1 MTTLPI
7 YYAEIEFDDEGI
19 QFVSLVDFPAVES
32 NFITLAKQEKREAL
46 RFATIEDGE
55 QHLLV
60 GVVMRADFP
69 IYRYDERGEYYIVYR
84 KDTVRQMAEKMLYD
98 GRTSAVNI
106 MHTPVTVNG
115 VNLQELFIK
124 DSSKGIVPKGF
135 EDIEEG
141 SLFAVYKVHNREV
154 WEAVKRGD
162 YAGFSL
168 EGLFELREAEPAS
181 AEPASAE
188 SALFKELEDMEATI
202 NSLTK

>member
-1 MTTLPI
+1 MATLPI
-7 YYAEIEFDDEGI
+7 YYAEINFDDDGI
-19 QFVSLVDFPAVES
+19 QYVSLVDFPAVET
-32 NFITLAKQEKREAL
+32 NFITLAKQDKAEHIRLA
-46 RFATIEDGE
+46 AVEDGE
-55 QHLLV
+55 QRLLI

-69 IYRYDERGEYYIVYR
+69 IYRNDCQRGEYYIVYKR
-84 KDTVRQMAEKMLYD
+84 DTVRHMAEKMLYD

-124 DSSKGIVPKGF
+124 DSEKGISPKGF
-135 EDIEEG
+135 EDIEDG

-168 EGLFELREAEPAS
+168 EGLFELKEADPD
-181 AEPASAE
+181 AEVE
-188 SALFKELEDMEATI
+188 ALLKELEEMETQI
-202 NSLTK
+202 KQLTK

>member
-1 MTTLPI
+1 MATLPI
-7 YYAEIEFDDEGI
+7 YYAEIDYDDEGI

-32 NFITLAKQEKREAL
+32 NFITLAAQKKNEPL

-69 IYRYDERGEYYIVYR
+69 IYRRDERGEYYLVFR
-84 KDTVRQMAEKMLYD
+84 KEMVRRMAEKMLYD

-106 MHTPVTVNG
+106 MHTPVVANG
-115 VNLQELFIK
+115 INLQELFIK
-124 DSSKGIVPKGF
+124 DSEKGIMPKGF

-141 SLFAVYKVHNREV
+141 SLFAVYKVHNTEV
-154 WEAVKRGD
+154 WNAIKRGD

-168 EGLFELREAEPAS
+168 EGLFELKEADPDSEMEAV
-181 AEPASAE
+181 
-188 SALFKELEDMEATI
+188 LKELEEMNATI
-202 NSLTK
+202 NGLINND

>member
-19 QFVSLVDFPAVES
+19 QFVSLVNFPAVES

-69 IYRYDERGEYYIVYR
+69 IYRYDEHGEYYIVYR
-84 KDTVRQMAEKMLYD
+84 KDTVRKMAEKMLYD

-124 DSSKGIVPKGF
+124 DSSKGIMPKGF

-181 AEPASAE
+181 AE
-188 SALFKELEDMEATI
+188 SALLKELEDMEATI

>member
-1 MTTLPI
+1 MSTLPI
-7 YYAEIEFDDEGI
+7 YYAEIDYDDEGI

-32 NFITLAKQEKREAL
+32 NFITLAAQKKSEPL

-84 KDTVRQMAEKMLYD
+84 KDMVRRMAEKMLYD

-106 MHTPVTVNG
+106 MHTPVVANG
-115 VNLQELFIK
+115 INLQELFIK
-124 DSSKGIVPKGF
+124 DSEKGIVPKGF

-141 SLFAVYKVHNREV
+141 SLFAVYKVHNAEV
-154 WEAVKRGD
+154 WNAIKRGE

-168 EGLFELREAEPAS
+168 EGLFELKEADPDSEMEAV
-181 AEPASAE
+181 
-188 SALFKELEDMEATI
+188 LKELEEMNATI
-202 NSLTK
+202 NGLINKN

>member
-1 MTTLPI
+1 MATLPI
-7 YYAEIEFDDEGI
+7 YYAEIDYDDEGI

-32 NFITLAKQEKREAL
+32 NFITLAAQKKSEPL

-84 KDTVRQMAEKMLYD
+84 KDMVRRMAEKMLYD

-106 MHTPVTVNG
+106 MHTPVVANG
-115 VNLQELFIK
+115 INLQELFIK
-124 DSSKGIVPKGF
+124 DSEKGIVPKGF

-141 SLFAVYKVHNREV
+141 SLFAVYKVHNAEV
-154 WEAVKRGD
+154 WNAIKRGD

-168 EGLFELREAEPAS
+168 EGLFELKEADPDSEM
-181 AEPASAE
+181 EVV
-188 SALFKELEDMEATI
+188 LKELEEMKATI
-202 NSLTK
+202 NGLINKD

>member
-1 MTTLPI
+1 MATLPI
-7 YYAEIEFDDEGI
+7 YYAEIDYDDEGI

-32 NFITLAKQEKREAL
+32 NFITLAAQKKSEPL

-84 KDTVRQMAEKMLYD
+84 KDMVRRMAEKMLYD

-106 MHTPVTVNG
+106 MHTPVVANG
-115 VNLQELFIK
+115 INLQELFIK
-124 DSSKGIVPKGF
+124 DSEKGIVPKGF

-141 SLFAVYKVHNREV
+141 SLFAVYKVHNAEV
-154 WEAVKRGD
+154 WNAIKRGD

-168 EGLFELREAEPAS
+168 EGLFELKEADPDSEMEAV
-181 AEPASAE
+181 
-188 SALFKELEDMEATI
+188 LKELEEMNATI
-202 NSLTK
+202 NGLTNKN

>member
-1 MTTLPI
+1 MATLPI
-7 YYAEIEFDDEGI
+7 YYAEIDYDDEGI

-32 NFITLAKQEKREAL
+32 NFITLAAKKKSEPL

-84 KDTVRQMAEKMLYD
+84 KDMVRRMAEKMLYD

-106 MHTPVTVNG
+106 MHTPVVANG
-115 VNLQELFIK
+115 INLQELFIK
-124 DSSKGIVPKGF
+124 DSEKGIVPKGF

-141 SLFAVYKVHNREV
+141 SLFAVYKVHNAEV
-154 WEAVKRGD
+154 WNAIKRGD

-168 EGLFELREAEPAS
+168 EGLFELKEADPDSEMEAV
-181 AEPASAE
+181 
-188 SALFKELEDMEATI
+188 LKELEEMKATI
-202 NSLTK
+202 NGLINKD

>member
-1 MTTLPI
+1 MSTLPI
-7 YYAEIEFDDEGI
+7 YYAEIDYDDEGI

-32 NFITLAKQEKREAL
+32 NFITLAAQKREPL

-84 KDTVRQMAEKMLYD
+84 KEMVRRMAEKMLYD

-106 MHTPVTVNG
+106 MHTPVVANG
-115 VNLQELFIK
+115 INLQELFIK
-124 DSSKGIVPKGF
+124 DSEKGIVPKGF

-141 SLFAVYKVHNREV
+141 SLFAVYKVHNAEV
-154 WEAVKRGD
+154 WNAIKRGD

-168 EGLFELREAEPAS
+168 EGLFELKEADPDSEM
-181 AEPASAE
+181 ET
-188 SALFKELEDMEATI
+188 LLKELEEMNATI
-202 NSLTK
+202 NGLINKD